1 VRERGGGE
9 GGGGRERG
17 REREL
22 SPGSTEGCKGW
33 VGGYIYT
40 LYMYMYLYIYIS
52 IHMYYIYVCIYVC
65 TCTTAKVYRV
75 PRVSP
80 VVTARKLLS
89 AAERP
94 ATNQRNGQTG

>member
-1 VRERGGGE
+1 
-9 GGGGRERG
+9 
-17 REREL
+17 
-22 SPGSTEGCKGW
+22 
-33 VGGYIYT
+33 
-40 LYMYMYLYIYIS
+40 
-52 IHMYYIYVCIYVC
+52 MYYIYVCIYVC